1 MLPVL
6 VPFQHSRRAATSAN
20 IAAAF
25 APGAALAYT
34 GSNRTT
40 DPVMNALVPVFDGH
54 NDTLLQLYRAA
65 EPDKERLFMEGAPAS
80 WHIDLP
86 RAERGGFAGGMFAIF
101 PPPADKAGSSAPSAP
116 SSDERL
122 PPELAMDEARASTLA
137 MASILLRL
145 ERAGALKVC
154 RSAAD
159 IRAAMEKGVIA
170 AVFHIEGAEA
180 IDPGLDMLDVLHA
193 AGLRSLG
200 LVWSRA
206 NAFGSGVP
214 FRFPS
219 PPDVGPGLTDAGKAL
234 VKACNRLKI
243 MIDLSH
249 LNEKG
254 FRDVAAL
261 SDAPLVATH
270 SNVHAI
276 CASARNLTDWQLGA
290 IRETRGMVGL
300 NFARGFLR
308 PDGSMVQDADLDTML
323 RHVEALLDKLGEDG
337 VGLGS
342 DFDGAQIPSAIG
354 DVSGLPRLIEALS
367 RHGFGRELVEKIAW
381 RNWLGVLER
390 TIG

>member
-1 MLPVL
+1 M
-6 VPFQHSRRAATSAN
+6 S
-20 IAAAF
+20 
-25 APGAALAYT
+25 
-34 GSNRTT
+34 
-40 DPVMNALVPVFDGH
+40 ALVPVFDGH
-54 NDTLLQLYRAA
+54 NDTLLQLYRSP
-65 EPDKERLFMEGAPAS
+65 EQDKEKLFMQGAPAS

-86 RAERGGFAGGMFAIF
+86 RARKGGFAGGMFAIF
-101 PPPADKAGSSAPSAP
+101 SPSPEKAGLSAPTAP
-116 SSDERL
+116 SSDEKL
-122 PPELAMDEARASTLA
+122 PPDLPMEEARVSMLG
-137 MASILLRL
+137 MASILFRL
-145 ERAGALKVC
+145 ERAGALKIC

-159 IRAAMEKGVIA
+159 IRAAMAQDTIA
-170 AVFHIEGAEA
+170 AVFHIEGVEA

-200 LVWSRA
+200 PVWSRA
-206 NAFGSGVP
+206 NAFGTGVP

-219 PPDVGPGLTDAGKAL
+219 SPDVGPGLTDAGKAL

-243 MIDLSH
+243 LVDLSH

-254 FRDVAAL
+254 FRDVAAI
-261 SDAPLVATH
+261 SAAPLVATH

-276 CASARNLTDWQLGA
+276 SASARNLTDWQLGA
-290 IRETRGMVGL
+290 IRDTRGMVGL

-308 PDGSMVQDADLDTML
+308 PDGSMVQDADLDTVL
-323 RHVEALLDKLGEDG
+323 RHVDALLDKLGEDG

-354 DVSGLPRLIEALS
+354 DVSGLPRLIEAFE

-381 RNWLGVLER
+381 KNWVDVLER

>member
-1 MLPVL
+1 M
-6 VPFQHSRRAATSAN
+6 
-20 IAAAF
+20 
-25 APGAALAYT
+25 APIM
-34 GSNRTT
+34 S
-40 DPVMNALVPVFDGH
+40 ALVPVFDGH
-54 NDTLLQLYRAA
+54 NDTLLQLYRSP
-65 EPDKERLFMEGAPAS
+65 EQDKEKLFMQGAPAS

-86 RAERGGFAGGMFAIF
+86 RARKGGFAGGMFAIF
-101 PPPADKAGSSAPSAP
+101 SPSPEKAGLSAPTAP
-116 SSDERL
+116 SSDEKL
-122 PPELAMDEARASTLA
+122 PPDLPMEEARVSMLG
-137 MASILLRL
+137 MASILFRL
-145 ERAGALKVC
+145 ERAGALKIC

-159 IRAAMEKGVIA
+159 IRAAMAQDTIA
-170 AVFHIEGAEA
+170 AVFHIEGVEA

-200 LVWSRA
+200 PVWSRA
-206 NAFGSGVP
+206 NAFGTGVP

-219 PPDVGPGLTDAGKAL
+219 SPDVGPGLTDAGKAL

-243 MIDLSH
+243 LVDLSH

-254 FRDVAAL
+254 FRDVAAI
-261 SDAPLVATH
+261 SAAPLVATH

-276 CASARNLTDWQLGA
+276 SASARNLTDWQLGA
-290 IRETRGMVGL
+290 IRDTRGMVGL

-308 PDGSMVQDADLDTML
+308 PDGSMVQDADLDTVL
-323 RHVEALLDKLGEDG
+323 RHVDALLDKLGEDG

-354 DVSGLPRLIEALS
+354 DVSGLPRLIEAFE

-381 RNWLGVLER
+381 KNWVDVLER